1 MGDDYDGRVPR
12 ISAPTVAEHR
22 ANQLRTLLHA
32 GRDLVSEQGPAALTL
47 GALAQRVGLSRSSVY
62 EYFRSRDD
70 LAAAII
76 EDALP
81 RWAEEIDEELARHG
95 DTTEKVAA
103 YVKHQLRMLTDGQ
116 HAAAVALSSHSL
128 GEETRDRIR
137 REHDRLLAPLV
148 RILTDAEVQDADV
161 RARLIQGIVNAA
173 ASQLDPSDR
182 EHDVPIA
189 EIAAAQAI
197 HGLALHRPL

>member
-1 MGDDYDGRVPR
+1 MRYPGDVPK

-22 ANQLRTLLHA
+22 ERQLRTLLHA
-32 GRDLVSEQGPAALTL
+32 GRDLVTEQGPAALTL

-81 RWAEEIDEELARHG
+81 RWAGEIEEELARHDG
-95 DTTEKVAA
+95 LEDKLGA
-103 YVKHQLRMLTDGQ
+103 YVRHQLRMLTDGQ
-116 HAAAVALSSHSL
+116 HAAAVALSSHAL

-137 REHDRLLAPLV
+137 EEHERLLEPLV
-148 RILTDAEVQDADV
+148 RALREAQVPEPET
-161 RARLIQGIVNAA
+161 RARLVQGIVNAA
-173 ASQLDPSDR
+173 AQLEGGEPDESVAR
-182 EHDVPIA
+182 T
-189 EIAAAQAI
+189 AADQAI
-197 HGLALHRPL
+197 HGVRGQERR

>member
-1 MGDDYDGRVPR
+1 MRYPGGVPK

-22 ANQLRTLLHA
+22 ERQLRTLLHA
-32 GRDLVSEQGPAALTL
+32 GRDLVTEQGPAALTL

-81 RWAEEIDEELARHG
+81 RWAGEIEDELARH
-95 DTTEKVAA
+95 DDLQDKLNA
-103 YVKHQLRMLTDGQ
+103 YVRHQLRMLTDGQ
-116 HAAAVALSSHSL
+116 HAAAVALSSHAL

-137 REHDRLLAPLV
+137 EEHERLLDPLV
-148 RILTDAEVQDADV
+148 RTLREAEVPDAET
-161 RARLIQGIVNAA
+161 RAQLIQGIVNAA
-173 ASQLDPSDR
+173 AQLEGGEPDESVAR
-182 EHDVPIA
+182 
-189 EIAAAQAI
+189 IAADQAI
-197 HGLALHRPL
+197 RGVRGQDRR

>member
-1 MGDDYDGRVPR
+1 MPK
-12 ISAPTVAEHR
+12 ISAATVAEHR
-22 ANQLRTLLHA
+22 ANQLSALLHA
-32 GRDLVSEQGPAALTL
+32 GRDLVAEQGPDALTL
-47 GALAQRVGLSRSSVY
+47 GALAKRVGLSRSSVY

-81 RWAEEIDEELARHG
+81 RWASEIDEELALHRG
-95 DTTEKVAA
+95 MRAKVAA

-116 HAAAVALSSHSL
+116 HAAAVALSTHAL

-137 REHDRLLAPLV
+137 AEHARLLSPLV
-148 RILTDAEVQDADV
+148 RTLEEGGLADADL

-173 ASQLDPSDR
+173 AAQLGGGDDES
-182 EHDVPIA
+182 IA
-189 EIAAAQAI
+189 EVAAAQAV
-197 HGLALHRPL
+197 HGISLNSA

>member
-1 MGDDYDGRVPR
+1 MPK

-22 ANQLRTLLHA
+22 ASQLRTLLHA
-32 GRDLVSEQGPAALTL
+32 ARDLVSEQGPQALTL
-47 GALAQRVGLSRSSVY
+47 GALAKRVGLSRSSVY

-81 RWAEEIDEELARHG
+81 RWATDIDDELARH
-95 DTTEKVAA
+95 DTTADKIAA

-116 HAAAVALSSHSL
+116 HAAAVALASHTL
-128 GEETRDRIR
+128 GDETRDRIR
-137 REHDRLLAPLV
+137 QEHAKLLAPLV
-148 RILTDAEVQDADV
+148 TTLTDAGISEPEF

-173 ASQLDPSDR
+173 AAQLDPSDSD
-182 EHDVPIA
+182 HNTPIA

-197 HGLALHRPL
+197 HGLALYEG